1 MKSSID
7 MKSYTS
13 ESSKDKKELKKF
25 ISRHTSAYVDWEMLH
40 RLDNNFIDEIPL
52 DNFLDMIGRDYL
64 WYNTFLNNI
73 KVRMKK

>member
-1 MKSSID
+1 

-13 ESSKDKKELKKF
+13 ESSTDKKELKKF
-25 ISRHTSAYVDWEMLH
+25 ISRHTSAYVDWEILQRLH
-40 RLDNNFIDEIPL
+40 NDSIDEIPL
-52 DNFLDMIGRDYL
+52 DNFLDMIGRDYV

>member
-1 MKSSID
+1 

-13 ESSKDKKELKKF
+13 ESSTDKKELKKF
-25 ISRHTSAYVDWEMLH
+25 ISRHTAAYVDWEILQRLH
-40 RLDNNFIDEIPL
+40 NDSIDEIPL
-52 DNFLDMIGRDYL
+52 DNFLDMIGRDYV